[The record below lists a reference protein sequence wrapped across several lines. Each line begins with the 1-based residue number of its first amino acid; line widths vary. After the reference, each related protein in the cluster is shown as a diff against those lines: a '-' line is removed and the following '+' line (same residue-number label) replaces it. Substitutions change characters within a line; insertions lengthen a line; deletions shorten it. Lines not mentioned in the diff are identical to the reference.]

1 MREINENEFG
11 AVTSKGTVL
20 VEFGAEWCAPCK
32 AMLPM
37 LTRVATEYEAQ
48 MRIVTVDIDKNPAVA
63 AQAGV
68 MSVPTML
75 LFKDGRQVER
85 IVGAISERDLKKKVD
100 PHLGA

>member
-32 AMLPM
+32 AMLPL
-37 LTRVATEYEAQ
+37 LTRVATEYESK
-48 MRIVTVDIDKNPAVA
+48 MSIVTVDIDKNPGAA

-68 MSVPTML
+68 MSVPTMV

-85 IVGAISERDLKKKVD
+85 IVGAVTERDLKKKID
-100 PHLGA
+100 PYLGA